1 MAHAYLLVPS
11 DAFLMASCALALRRT
26 CPFDRDSVRAHFLEE
41 GGRGSGLEFPPKN
54 VYITPNTPTLVQN
67 ILGAYEERFNPT
79 SRSVFLPPWLQ
90 PHLAAKR
97 PAVRLRLLLP
107 SLLPPWSSS

>member
-1 MAHAYLLVPS
+1 MAHAYHLADDL
-11 DAFLMASCALALRRT
+11 ASCALALCRS

-67 ILGAYEERFNPT
+67 ILGDTMLWFTDTTTEH
-79 SRSVFLPPWLQ
+79 SRTDNRG
-90 PHLAAKR
+90 LARA
-97 PAVRLRLLLP
+97 RLISRDCLLL
-107 SLLPPWSSS
+107 LLTDLRTYLLT